1 MQPEALTPVTEH
13 QAAELHIRVAWLCG
27 VVLFLE
33 GYDIAAVGYAIPSLT
48 DAWQVRPPVFT
59 PALTAGNVGLLIG
72 SLGAGLLGD
81 RLGRKPVL
89 IGCVVVFGVF
99 SLLSSLVGSPSQLA
113 GLRFLTGLGL
123 GGGVPLAIALAS
135 DFAPPMAH
143 GRLVILMSASVP
155 IGFAVG
161 GLLASQLV
169 RVLGWPAIFVVG
181 GVLPLAIVPLLTL
194 LLPESVALHSATRR
208 RNLVRALFQNGLAP
222 RTGAALGDQSARS
235 TGYLLHPAVDAGHP
249 AQHRRQPVSG
259 DLRHD
264 DVRFRRNCDS
274 LARGAH
280 RRPRR
285 NRACADL
292 RTCLRCSVRA
302 FDRVVR
308 SAILVALG
316 HHVRRRDWQRLP
328 ERDQLAVGP
337 DLSVSHPLDR
347 RGLGTGRRAC
357 RHHRRADPGRRA
369 AGARR
374 SGLQHI
380 RCGRHPRIRRDATDG
395 DTRASTAQS
404 VRLPATA
411 STASRNKRVSPP
423 VRPAKDWAGGRMAAA
438 LRRPSPG

>member
-135 DFAPPMAH
+135 DFAPPMAQ
-143 GRLVILMSASVP
+143 GRLVILMSAGVP

-194 LLPESVALHSATRR
+194 RLPESVALHSATRR
-208 RNLVRALFQNGLAP
+208 NNLVRALFQNGLAP
-222 RTGAALGDQSARS
+222 RTVLLWRS
-235 TGYLLHPAVDAGHP
+235 ICSVSWVSSSSCCGCQPSCTAPA
-249 AQHRRQPVSG
+249 
-259 DLRHD
+259 
-264 DVRFRRNCDS
+264 
-274 LARGAH
+274 LARLG
-280 RRPRR
+280 RSLPRR
-285 NRACADL
+285 C
-292 RTCLRCSVRA
+292 T
-302 FDRVVR
+302 F
-308 SAILVALG
+308 SAEL
-316 HHVRRRDWQRLP
+316 RLP
-328 ERDQLAVGP
+328 CSWRP
-337 DLSVSHPLDR
+337 S
-347 RGLGTGRRAC
+347 
-357 RHHRRADPGRRA
+357 
-369 AGARR
+369 
-374 SGLQHI
+374 
-380 RCGRHPRIRRDATDG
+380 
-395 DTRASTAQS
+395 
-404 VRLPATA
+404 
-411 STASRNKRVSPP
+411 STASEQSVC
-423 VRPAKDWAGGRMAAA
+423 
-438 LRRPSPG
+438 